1 MLVGLGPSSLK
12 FTDSF
17 LGNNEVF
24 AAGNLSVETVGAFDE
39 GVLDLLVDGD
49 GLVNKG
55 IEMHFLT

>member
-1 MLVGLGPSSLK
+1 MLVGLGTSSLK

-39 GVLDLLVDGD
+39 SILDLFVDGD
-49 GLVNKG
+49 SLVNMG
-55 IEMHFLT
+55 IVMRMFT